1 MSNAIATRPR
11 IGVGFDIHALEP
23 GDHVV
28 LGGVRIPHNQGI
40 KAHSDGDVAIHALCD
55 ALLGALAL
63 GDIGHY
69 FPPTDVRWRG
79 VDSREL
85 LRQCRRLLI
94 QHGYEVGNADISV
107 IAEAPK
113 LAPHVALMRTRL
125 AEDLGISEDNIS
137 VKATTNEKL
146 DAIGRAEGIAAHAV
160 VMLFPKEAA

>member
-1 MSNAIATRPR
+1 MSTTNATRPR
-11 IGVGFDIHALEP
+11 IGVGFDIHALET

-28 LGGVRIPHNQGI
+28 LGGVRIAHNKGI

-69 FPPTDVRWRG
+69 FPPTDERWRD

-94 QHGYEVGNADISV
+94 QRGYELGNADISV

-113 LAPHVALMRTRL
+113 LAPYA
-125 AEDLGISEDNIS
+125 G
-137 VKATTNEKL
+137 
-146 DAIGRAEGIAAHAV
+146 GRFRGFGGLHQRQSHHQ
-160 VMLFPKEAA
+160 